1 MDRESVNMGRFSK
14 TAKTYGKAFW
24 TKRGKYGRYV
34 YRFGRRVAFEEL
46 ARYARKQSRKKWN
59 K

>member
-1 MDRESVNMGRFSK
+1 MRKAFRK
-14 TAKTYGKAFW
+14 KAKAYGKAFW

-46 ARYARKQSRKKWN
+46 GKYARKQARKKW
-59 K
+59 KK

>member
-1 MDRESVNMGRFSK
+1 MPRFTRRAKKTVKKYGR
-14 TAKTYGKAFW
+14 AFW
-24 TKRGKYGRYV
+24 TRRGKYGRYV

-46 ARYARKQSRKKWN
+46 SKFARKKARKKW